1 MEYLAG
7 FAGNLKSRGPAAPP
21 AAATPSLFVFA
32 HAGHWLP
39 DLLTI
44 APVAVIAIWFVT
56 IAIRDRV
63 RQRRR

>member
-1 MEYLAG
+1 LAI
-7 FAGNLKSRGPAAPP
+7 P
-21 AAATPSLFVFA
+21 FA